1 MKRQKIETYTGH
13 KRKYESFVSGNA
25 TKKEKIIYD
34 HVVID
39 KQNAK
44 YCEYLFF

>member
-1 MKRQKIETYTGH
+1 MKRQKIETHLG
-13 KRKYESFVSGNA
+13 KRKYDEFVSGNVN
-25 TKKEKIIYD
+25 KKEKIIYD

-44 YCEYLFF
+44 YSEYLFF

>member
-1 MKRQKIETYTGH
+1 MKRQRIETYLG
-13 KRKYESFVSGNA
+13 KRKYDEFVTGVSN
-25 TKKEKIIYD
+25 KKEKIIYD

-44 YCEYLFF
+44 YSEYLFF